1 MILQERESEKRISVS
16 VREAEIPDDKEQ
28 DL

>member
-1 MILQERESEKRISVS
+1 MILQEKESDKRISVS
-16 VREAEIPDDKEQ
+16 VQEAEIPDDKEQ